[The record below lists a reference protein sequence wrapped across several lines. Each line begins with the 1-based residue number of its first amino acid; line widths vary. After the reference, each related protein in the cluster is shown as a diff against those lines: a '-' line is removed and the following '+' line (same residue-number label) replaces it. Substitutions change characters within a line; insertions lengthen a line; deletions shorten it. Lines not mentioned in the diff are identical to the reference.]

1 MFSQE
6 KSIDARTIHMRN
18 LNLLV
23 IALLGLAACALGA
36 CALAAYP
43 EKPIR
48 IIVPYPPGGMTD
60 ILARAI
66 GQKLGDK
73 LGQPVVIDNRAGA
86 GGTIG
91 SNLAAKSAPDGYT
104 LVLGTFGTHAVNYA
118 LVEKLPYHPLKDFA
132 QVIPIAAVPNVLV
145 VPVTSPIL
153 SLADLLAQARARPG
167 QLSHASTGIGA
178 SPQLSLQLLKMMA
191 KVDILEVMYKGG
203 APALTDLLAGQVT
216 MAFDAVGTSIPQI
229 KAGRLRP
236 LAVTS
241 SRRVKALPEVP
252 TIAESGYPGF
262 DVVAWYALWA
272 PAGTPPDVVRK
283 LNEEINLILQ
293 MPDVVERLS
302 GFGAEVMGGTVEAF
316 TAFHQKEFE
325 RWTAFVKATGIKV
338 E

>member
-1 MFSQE
+1 
-6 KSIDARTIHMRN
+6 
-18 LNLLV
+18 
-23 IALLGLAACALGA
+23 
-36 CALAAYP
+36 
-43 EKPIR
+43 
-48 IIVPYPPGGMTD
+48 MTD

-66 GQKLGDK
+66 GQKFGDK

-104 LVLGTFGTHAVNYA
+104 LVLGTFGSHAVNYA
-118 LVEKLPYHPLKDFA
+118 LVDRLPYHPLKDFA

-145 VPVTSPIL
+145 VSITSPIT
-153 SLADLLAQARARPG
+153 SFADILAQARANPG

-203 APALTDLLAGQVT
+203 APALTDVLAGHVT
-216 MAFDAVGTSIPQI
+216 MAFDAVGTSMPQI
-229 KAGRLRP
+229 KSGKLRP
-236 LAVTS
+236 LAVS
-241 SRRVKALPEVP
+241 SSHRVKALPEVP

-272 PAGTPPDVVRK
+272 PAGTPPEIVRR

-293 MPDVVERLS
+293 APEMLERLS
-302 GFGAEVMGGTVEAF
+302 GLGAEVMGGTVEAF
-316 TAFHQKEFE
+316 TTFHQKEFE
-325 RWTAFVKATGIKV
+325 RWTTFVKAAGIKV

>member
-1 MFSQE
+1 
-6 KSIDARTIHMRN
+6 MRK
-18 LNLLV
+18 LSLFLT
-23 IALLGLAACALGA
+23 ALLSVAAGA
-36 CALAAYP
+36 VGTGALAAYP
-43 EKPIR
+43 DKPIR

-91 SNLAAKSAPDGYT
+91 SNVAAKSAPDGYT
-104 LVLGTFGTHAVNYA
+104 LVLGTFGSHAVNYA
-118 LVEKLPYHPLKDFA
+118 LVDKLPYHPLKDFA
-132 QVIPIAAVPNVLV
+132 QVIPVAAVPNVLV
-145 VPVTSPIL
+145 VPVTSPIT
-153 SLADLLAQARARPG
+153 SLADILAQARAKPG

-203 APALTDLLAGQVT
+203 APALTDLLAGHVT

-229 KAGRLRP
+229 KAGKLRP
-236 LAVTS
+236 LAVS
-241 SRRVKALPEVP
+241 SSQRVKALPEVP

-272 PAGTPPDVVRK
+272 PAGTPPEIVRK

-293 MPDVVERLS
+293 APDVLERLS

-325 RWTAFVKATGIKV
+325 RWTSFVKAAGIKA

>member
-1 MFSQE
+1 
-6 KSIDARTIHMRN
+6 MR
-18 LNLLV
+18 
-23 IALLGLAACALGA
+23 ALSRFASTLFFGFVFLGLAASSFG
-36 CALAAYP
+36 AYP

-73 LGQPVVIDNRAGA
+73 LGQPVVIDNRGGA

-104 LVLGTFGTHAVNYA
+104 LVLGTFGSHAVNYA

-132 QVIPIAAVPNVLV
+132 QVIPVAAVPNVLV
-145 VPVTSPIL
+145 VPVTSSIMSFADIL
-153 SLADLLAQARARPG
+153 ARARAKPG
-167 QLSHASTGIGA
+167 ELSHASTGIGA

-203 APALTDLLAGQVT
+203 APALTDLLAGHVT

-229 KAGRLRP
+229 KAGKLRP

-241 SRRVKALPEVP
+241 SHRVKALPEVP

-272 PAGTPPDVVRK
+272 PAGTPPDIVRR

-293 MPDVVERLS
+293 MPDVLDRLS

-325 RWTAFVKATGIKV
+325 RWTAFVKATGIKS

>member
-1 MFSQE
+1 
-6 KSIDARTIHMRN
+6 MRK
-18 LNLLV
+18 LNLFITAMFV
-23 IALLGLAACALGA
+23 LAVGVCGA
-36 CALAAYP
+36 GALAAYP

-91 SNLAAKSAPDGYT
+91 SNVAAKSTPDGYT

-132 QVIPIAAVPNVLV
+132 PVIPIATVPNVLV
-145 VPVTSPIL
+145 VPVTSPIM
-153 SLADLLAQARARPG
+153 SLADLIAQARARPG

-178 SPQLSLQLLKMMA
+178 SPQLSLQLLKIMA

-203 APALTDLLAGQVT
+203 APALTDLLAGHVT

-229 KAGRLRP
+229 KGGKLRP
-236 LAVTS
+236 LAVS
-241 SRRVKALPEVP
+241 GIRRVKALPEVP

-262 DVVAWYALWA
+262 DVAAWYALWA
-272 PAGTPPDVVRK
+272 PAGTPADVVRK

-293 MPDVVERLS
+293 MPDILERLS
-302 GFGAEVMGGTVEAF
+302 SSGAEVMGGTVESF

-325 RWTAFVKATGIKV
+325 RWTAFVKAAGIKA